1 MPTWKCTVIVSQPEI
16 VAERDVTCALR
27 AVGSFGATEIACALM
42 GTPGVH
48 WALALNSVLCPT
60 ILASPSWSPRSWEL
74 CFTVHLVEDP
84 RDWC

>member
-27 AVGSFGATEIACALM
+27 AVGPFDATEIACALM

-48 WALALNSVLCPT
+48 
-60 ILASPSWSPRSWEL
+60 
-74 CFTVHLVEDP
+74 
-84 RDWC
+84 